1 MKPQYDA
8 IVIGTGFGGAVSAC
22 RLAQANLQVGIFE
35 RGHRYPPAP
44 FPRDA
49 KDIMGGWLWQFGRG
63 LFDIRALSEM
73 TTVQA
78 AGYGGGSLIYANV
91 QMCPPRSAFNSG
103 WPSGYSLEA
112 LAPYYALVS
121 YMLDVKPITAASA
134 PPPKTALMK
143 QAASRQGRLEQF
155 FYPNLAI
162 DFGTPGEIQQ
172 NRFGA
177 PQAGCN
183 FCGECIVGCR
193 NKAKNTLDLNYL
205 KVAEN
210 LGADINTDCEVTRI
224 EPLEGGGYK
233 VTVVDHA
240 SGTEAT
246 SQAAQVFLCAGAI
259 NSTEL
264 LLRCRDEHGTLPKLS
279 QILGH
284 RYSGNGDFIAFS
296 FDNAQ
301 AFEPSN
307 GPTITSA
314 LLYDRAIGDYPVW
327 FLVEDGGYPKELSA
341 LVHLLHPKAALFEE
355 LHEARMLAELRE
367 AVKSAIASMP
377 VGVDESAEHER
388 TAVFLL
394 MGRDRAAGVIKLA
407 SPAPGIF
414 IDWDVHPNLPLYD
427 TETELSADFAA
438 ALKGSLEL
446 NPLWKVMR
454 TPVSVHNLG
463 GCPMADMEGMGVVN
477 PFGEVF
483 EYPGLYV
490 LDGSIL
496 PGSTGA
502 NPSHTIAAVAERNI
516 EAAIR
521 KIRNDSQWQAPQMP
535 AAMQQVIPEPLDNVT
550 VPAGGTAPPSKS
562 PVQLTFNETL
572 RGYVSTTVEPGD
584 YNGGDRAGREVGDKA
599 EMTLTITTPALDSFM
614 ADRRYTATV
623 QGAVKIPGITPPEG
637 AAVRNGIFHLFVG
650 GREGQF
656 YRRTMLYHLPFRGND
671 GNPYVLEG
679 FKDVRDHGGFDVWSA
694 TTTLYTSVRAADGKV
709 VASGILRVLLPD
721 FLKQLTTFRVKGTD
735 NILVKTSGLARF
747 FALFVGTLIGVF
759 LRPRMPGA
767 T

>member
-22 RLAQANLQVGIFE
+22 RLAQANLQVGVFE
-35 RGHRYPPAP
+35 RGHRHPPAA

-49 KDIMGGWLWQFGRG
+49 KDIMGGWLWQSGRG
-63 LFDIRALSEM
+63 LFDVRALSEM

-91 QMCPPRSAFNSG
+91 QMCPPRSVFDSG
-103 WPSGYSLEA
+103 WPAGYSLDA

-121 YMLDVKPITAASA
+121 YMLDVKPITAAAA
-134 PPPKTALMK
+134 PPPKTLLMK
-143 QAASRQGRLEQF
+143 DAALQQGRSEQF

-162 DFGTPGEIQQ
+162 DFGTPGETHQ

-177 PQAGCN
+177 LQAGCN
-183 FCGECIVGCR
+183 FCGECIIGCR
-193 NKAKNTLDLNYL
+193 SKAKNTLDLNYL
-205 KVAEN
+205 KLAED
-210 LGADINTDCEVTRI
+210 LGADINTDCEITRI
-224 EPLEGGGYK
+224 EPLEAGGYK
-233 VTVVDHA
+233 ITVIDHD
-240 SGTEAT
+240 SGAEVS

-264 LLRCRDEHGTLPKLS
+264 LLRCRDEHKTLPKLS
-279 QILGH
+279 QMLGH

-314 LLYDRAIGDYPVW
+314 LVYDRTIGDSPVW

-341 LVHLLHPKAALFEE
+341 LVHLLHPKAAVLEE
-355 LHEARMLAELRE
+355 LHEARTLGEMRE
-367 AVKSAIASMP
+367 AVKAAVASMP
-377 VGVDESAEHER
+377 GTTETSAAHER

-394 MGRDRAAGVIKLA
+394 MGRDRAGGVIKLA

-414 IDWDVHPNLPLYD
+414 IDWDVHSNLPFYD
-427 TETELSADFAA
+427 AEAELSADFAA
-438 ALKGSLEL
+438 ALKGRPEL
-446 NPLWKVMR
+446 NPMWKVLH

-463 GCPMADMEGMGVVN
+463 GCPMADIEGMGVVS

-483 EYPGLYV
+483 GYPGLYV

-502 NPSHTIAAVAERNI
+502 NPSHTIAAVAERNV

-521 KIRNDSQWQAPQMP
+521 KICNDPQWQAPQMP
-535 AAMQQVIPEPLDNVT
+535 AALQHVIPEPLDHITLPV
-550 VPAGGTAPPSKS
+550 GGTLAPAKS
-562 PVQLTFNETL
+562 PVQLTFKETL
-572 RGYVSTTVEPGD
+572 RGYLSTKVEPGD
-584 YNGGDRAGREVGDKA
+584 YLGGERAGREARDKA
-599 EMTLTITTPALDSFM
+599 EMVLTITTPALDSFM
-614 ADRRYTATV
+614 VDKRYTASV
-623 QGAVKIPGITPPEG
+623 QGEVKIPGITSPEG
-637 AAVRNGIFHLFVG
+637 GAVRNGVFHLFVA
-650 GREGQF
+650 GREGHF
-656 YRRTMLYHLPFRGND
+656 YQRTMLYHLPFLGND
-671 GNPYVLEG
+671 GNRYVLEG

-694 TTTLYTSVRAADGKV
+694 TTTLYTSVRAADGKI

-721 FLKQLTTFRVKGTD
+721 FLKQLTTFRVTGTD
-735 NILVKTSGLARF
+735 NLVVKTTGLARF
-747 FALFVGTLIGVF
+747 FGRFVGTLLEVF
-759 LRPRMPGA
+759 VRPRMPGA
-767 T
+767 